1 LAGLNCAH
9 MFYEYE
15 IDYDT
20 QNSYEKGLNEAF
32 WQFMVIPEDND
43 TQEVTYWHFEN
54 DLGERN
60 SVSENG
66 LGFKTVQVRSK
77 RVIDHI
83 KFNAH
88 FKLKKKEINPFDFDL
103 PMNLNDEIE
112 ILNSLDFKVDHEPY
126 LRKTRLTTLP
136 EQHRDIFLFDTD
148 KSVFENLTDLNYWA
162 FGHLYFK
169 VGVTDVN
176 TPLAEIIEKRHG
188 VCQDFTHLFC
198 AVAKHNG
205 IPCRYVSGYLHQGI
219 GFFGDSQMHAW
230 AEAFVPNVGWI
241 GFDPTNNLLA
251 NHNHIKVCHGKDYN
265 DCAPLKGVVYTLGNN
280 ETKYSV
286 LVKTAEEQQQQ

>member
-1 LAGLNCAH
+1 

-20 QNSYEKGLNEAF
+20 QNSYEKGMNGAF
-32 WQFMVIPEDND
+32 WQFLVIPEDNE

-60 SVSENG
+60 SVSING

-77 RVIDHI
+77 KQIDHI

-88 FKLKKKEINPFDFDL
+88 FKLVKREINPFDFEL
-103 PMNLNDEIE
+103 PLNVGEEYTLI
-112 ILNSLDFKVDHEPY
+112 NSLDFKVDNEPY
-126 LRKTRLTTLP
+126 LRKTHFTTLP
-136 EQHRDIFLFDTD
+136 EQHHDIFAFDAGI
-148 KSVFENLTDLNYWA
+148 SIFENLTKLNHWTY
-162 FGHLYFK
+162 GHLFFK
-169 VGVTDVN
+169 TGVTDVN
-176 TPLAEIIEKRHG
+176 TPLSEIIEKRHG

-198 AVAKHNG
+198 AIAKYNG
-205 IPCRYVSGYLHQGI
+205 IPCRYVSGYLHQGH

-230 AEAFVPNVGWI
+230 AEAFVPNIGWI
-241 GFDPTNNLLA
+241 GFDPTNDLLA
-251 NHNHIKVCHGKDYN
+251 NHNHIKVCHGKDYK
-265 DCAPLKGVVYTLGNN
+265 DCAPLKGIVYTQGDN

-286 LVKTAEEQQQQ
+286 LVKAAQQQ

>member
-1 LAGLNCAH
+1 

-32 WQFMVIPEDND
+32 WQFLIIPEDNE
-43 TQEVTYWHFEN
+43 TQEVSYWHFEN

-60 SVSENG
+60 SVSING

-77 RVIDHI
+77 KQVDHI
-83 KFNAH
+83 TFNAH
-88 FKLKKKEINPFDFDL
+88 FKLVKKEINPFDFDL
-103 PMNLNDEIE
+103 PLDLTEEQNL
-112 ILNSLDFKVDHEPY
+112 LNSLEFKVDHEPY
-126 LRKTRLTTLP
+126 LRNTRFTTIP
-136 EQHRDIFLFDTD
+136 EQHRSKFQFD
-148 KSVFENLTDLNYWA
+148 KSISVFENLTHLNNWT
-162 FGHLYFK
+162 FEHLYFK
-169 VGVTDVN
+169 TGVTDVN
-176 TPLAEIIEKRHG
+176 TPLSEIIEKRHG

-198 AVAKHNG
+198 AIAKNNG
-205 IPCRYVSGYLHQGI
+205 VPCRYVSGYLHQGH

-241 GFDPTNNLLA
+241 GFDPTNDLLA
-251 NHNHIKVCHGKDYN
+251 SHNHIKVCHGKDYT
-265 DCAPLKGVVYTLGNN
+265 DCAPLKGIVYTHGAN

-286 LVKTAEEQQQQ
+286 LVKAAQQQ